1 MSESLTEEIAA
12 AAARLVVETGLEYG
26 AAKHKAARALSRR
39 GGPAR
44 ADMPSNEQVEDEVRA
59 YIELFLADTQPAEL
73 AALREVALMW
83 MQRLAEFRPHLSGA
97 VWRGTATRES
107 AVHIDLYCDDS
118 KAAEIALLNMGVDH
132 DVHVLDAGHAAAR
145 DVLTVSSPC
154 RALGQPV
161 TVHLVVNDHDDLRGA
176 LKPDAAGRT
185 WRADLATLRRLM
197 AQQQILQR
205 PGAAKPDPSQPGTD
219 VDFGRTPS

>member
-1 MSESLTEEIAA
+1 MSDSLTEEIAA

-39 GGPAR
+39 GGAAR
-44 ADMPSNEQVEDEVRA
+44 AEMPSNEQVEEEVRA

-73 AALREVALMW
+73 AALREVALQW
-83 MQRLAEFRPHLSGA
+83 MQRLGEFRPYLTGA

-107 AVHIDLYCDDS
+107 AVHIDLFCDDS
-118 KAAEIALLNMGVDH
+118 KAAEIALLNMGIDH
-132 DVHVLDAGHAAAR
+132 DVHTLDSGHAAAR

-154 RALGQPV
+154 RALGHPV
-161 TVHLVVNDHDDLRGA
+161 TVHLIVNDHDDLRGA

-197 AQQQILQR
+197 ALETPAQ
-205 PGAAKPDPSQPGTD
+205 AASEVQAGPRTAAGRAPS
-219 VDFGRTPS
+219 